1 MTARC
6 RLSTRLACWQERRCG
21 KRWVKAMS
29 RQNILLRLVNFW
41 PPFLGAGIRVSR
53 EGPDLNE
60 FVVRMKLHR
69 WNANY
74 VGTQYGGSLYSMCD
88 PFHMLILIH
97 ELGPN
102 YVVWDKSA
110 RIRFLRPGRG
120 TVAARF
126 SIPAAEIER
135 IRAVV
140 DEEGRHEPVF
150 TVQVTN
156 GAGETVAEVEK
167 TLSIRKRRE

>member
-1 MTARC
+1 M
-6 RLSTRLACWQERRCG
+6 RLVWPAQMSSRR
-21 KRWVKAMS
+21 
-29 RQNILLRLVNFW
+29 NLLLRLINFW
-41 PPFLGAGIRVSR
+41 PPFLGSGIRVTTK
-53 EGPDLNE
+53 GPDLDQ

-88 PFHMLILIH
+88 PFFMLILI
-97 ELGPN
+97 EKLGPD

-120 TVAARF
+120 TVTARF
-126 SIPAAEIER
+126 AIPAAEVER
-135 IRAVV
+135 IRALV

-150 TVQVTN
+150 TVQVIDE
-156 GAGETVAEVEK
+156 AGEAVAEVEK
-167 TLSIRKRRE
+167 TLSIRRRRE